1 MEKILFF
8 DTEIQ
13 PESGKLLDIGA
24 VRTDGMQLHT
34 ASAAALSDFAK
45 GYPFVCGHNIIAH
58 DLRFVHDSLPDQY
71 LAIDTLCL
79 SPLLFPMRPYHALVK
94 DDKLQSGTLNN
105 PLNDAMKAREL
116 FFDEYS
122 AYRALPPGFA
132 ASTAP
137 FLAAHRNS
145 TASSAW
151 WASGRLRTRSWPCG
165 IFSRERSAPMRPWSF

>member
-58 DLRFVHDSLPDQY
+58 DLRFVHKSLPAQY

-116 FFDEYS
+116 FF
-122 AYRALPPGFA
+122 R
-132 ASTAP
+132 
-137 FLAAHRNS
+137 
-145 TASSAW
+145 
-151 WASGRLRTRSWPCG
+151 
-165 IFSRERSAPMRPWSF
+165 